1 MTRKEAWHIG
11 RLILTRN
18 KGVFAGAFGI
28 ILGILFAASIVISV
42 LIMIFATLLVGIQSE
57 MLLDIIGFIVSL
69 PCMFMGAALTLGF
82 MGLGYRLYCGQQC
95 SSKDVLYY
103 LYNPKLV
110 FKMIG
115 LHLTIWGIPII
126 AATIVLV
133 FTLLLLVGTPMQFF
147 MLILPLLFWA
157 AAIVFNSTTHASN
170 IFLIIYPDLP
180 FRDML
185 KVSVQVGLRNCG
197 TYFIMMLQTVGVG
210 IGVSVAMLLAIG
222 LVGSIVP
229 LAMILILP
237 FTLAI
242 YVGAILLGI
251 WLNISL
257 TVYYTAHIVQSGYAP
272 DGRIQA

>member
-28 ILGILFAASIVISV
+28 ILGILFAASIVIAV

-133 FTLLLLVGTPMQFF
+133 FTLLLLVGTPMQIF

-157 AAIVFNSTTHASN
+157 AAIVFNSITHASN
-170 IFLIIYPDLP
+170 IFMIVYPDLP